1 MLNGYNGYWF
11 RKVELLMDRID
22 RRHLLGSTVGVVG
35 TAATASLLAACGGTA
50 TTTSASSSTSAAA
63 TSSSA
68 AKAATSTTISR
79 KAQAP
84 LKSGSKALV
93 ITYGQFEVFKTQWDM
108 HVAIINE
115 FNKTH
120 PNIYVKLQGPTY
132 QKMITEVAAHDAP
145 DLVNTYQELSLGQ
158 KGALLDQSAFIARD
172 KKYEQVALVPKAIQ
186 YYEYKGKIYG
196 APTAIA
202 TQQCLYYNE
211 DLLKKAGVKPP
222 SDTVWT
228 FDEYTNAA
236 LKLQKSF
243 GANSNIY
250 ASAPLNNWDYAVY
263 ANGGRVWSSDGT
275 QLLIGSKEARAAY
288 QWSWDLLLKYK
299 VAPTASVVS
308 SLGGTGGLVT
318 MFETGH
324 LAMFFSDPYP
334 LSPLKKV
341 TAFKW
346 GVGPGIKGTKHPCQ
360 VIIYPLDMT
369 TTAKTQEERQAAF
382 DVIDYYATSDFA
394 NNQILTTHYGIPFR
408 KDWAEKAKYPLSVFV
423 DLAKHNDFIYLERPY
438 PNISEFN
445 TKYATPTWQSVALGK
460 TAVPAAIDKIL
471 ADYKTFQQQYKS
483 GY

>member
-1 MLNGYNGYWF
+1 MENL
-11 RKVELLMDRID
+11 D
-22 RRHLLGSTVGVVG
+22 RRRLLGTALGVAGTMASIPLLSACGATV
-35 TAATASLLAACGGTA
+35 TAATAA
-50 TTTSASSSTSAAA
+50 TSSSGTVSA

-68 AKAATSTTISR
+68 ATTTATR
-79 KAQAP
+79 AAQAP
-84 LKSGSKALV
+84 PKAGSKALT

-132 QKMITEVAAHDAP
+132 QKMLTEVAAHDAP
-145 DLVNTYQELSLGQ
+145 DLVNTYSELTLGP
-158 KGALLDQSAFIARD
+158 KGALIDQSAFIARD
-172 KKYEQVALVPKAIQ
+172 KKYEQLALVPQALH

-228 FDEYTNAA
+228 FQEYTDAA

-243 GANSNIY
+243 GANSNIF
-250 ASAPLNNWDYAVY
+250 ASAPLNNFDYAVY

-275 QLLIGSKEARAAY
+275 QLLIGSKEARDAY
-288 QWSWDLLLKYK
+288 QWSWDLLLKHK
-299 VAPTASVVS
+299 VAPAQAEVS

-360 VIIYPLDMT
+360 VIIYPLDIT
-369 TTAKTQEERQAAF
+369 TTAKTEQERQAAF

-408 KDWAEKAKYPLSVFV
+408 KDWAAKAKYPLKVFV
-423 DLAKHNDFIYLERPY
+423 DLATHNDFVYLERPY
-438 PNISEFN
+438 PNVSEFN
-445 TKYATPTWQSVALGK
+445 TKYATPVWQSVALGK
-460 TAVPAAIDKIL
+460 LPVNAAIDKIL
-471 ADYKTFQQQYKS
+471 ADYKTFMQQYNKT